1 MSLGLLTA
9 KEPKGEHCLAMPSGF
24 LPLTPII

>member
-1 MSLGLLTA
+1 MGLGLLTA
-9 KEPKGEHCLAMPSGF
+9 KEPKGEQCLAIPSGF